1 MAQKCVKPPE
11 IAPKEAP
18 PTWSNYGRT
27 GPPREPGDNNIKTPA
42 TYPNNIPLGTQV
54 PGRDELTCYGCLGVG
69 HRISDCAAVT
79 KLLSDNIVKYHEDT
93 H

>member
-1 MAQKCVKPPE
+1 MTLDQSGLAQRCVKPPE

-18 PTWSNYGRT
+18 PTQPNYGRT
-27 GPPREPGDNNIKTPA
+27 GPPQESRDNNAKTPA

-54 PGRDELTCYGCLGVG
+54 PGRDKLTYFGCLGVG
-69 HRISDCAAVT
+69 RCISDCAAV
-79 KLLSDNIVKYHEDT
+79 KYHEDM